1 MDSDSREALNWS
13 SWLNFDEENITNLP
27 ESEGV
32 YKMHVSMKILF
43 IGSSYNLKQSLLESL
58 SNSCLSKGT
67 RFSYAITQSSD
78 KIKEFLLIEY
88 RQKHKGGMPLCM

>member
-1 MDSDSREALNWS
+1 MDNENIEILNWS
-13 SWLNFDEENITNLP
+13 SWLNFDKETITNIP

>member
-1 MDSDSREALNWS
+1 MDNENIEILNWS
-13 SWLNFDEENITNLP
+13 SWLNFDKETITNIP

-32 YKMHVSMKILF
+32 YKIHVSMKILF
-43 IGSSYNLKQSLLESL
+43 IGCSYNLKHSLLESL
-58 SNSCLSKGT
+58 SNSCLKEGT

-88 RQKHKGGMPLCM
+88 RRKHKGGMPLCM